1 MTTPEGPG
9 RSTPSAAPYRL
20 ALVGGGPRATYVLER
35 LSATVGRL
43 GPGRGLEVR
52 VFERTGEFGAGYAH
66 SPTQVRTSYLNRI
79 SSQVSFAADETV
91 VGAGPLRP
99 AAQRPTLHE
108 WCRRRFTETGDPDFD
123 LGPEDWPR
131 RYVHGL
137 ALRDMFDV
145 YAADLR
151 RHAGAELHLHRAEV
165 ADVEPHGAELRVVT
179 ADGSRYP
186 ADEVLL
192 LTGHSYHDARRSPA
206 GRLLAGLAA
215 GSATRH
221 VPHPY
226 PMDVEL
232 DLVSCGPQAVVGC
245 AGMGLTAIDTILH
258 LTEGR
263 GGTFAEDDGGGLV
276 YRPSGAEPAGIVA
289 FSGSG
294 LFTFAR
300 PDNHKPS
307 DGSGDHPGT
316 FLTHE
321 AIRRLRAGVGRPYP
335 ESGTGRQAQLDFEQD
350 VLPLVVLEMAH
361 LYYVTLFGPGA
372 ALLLTQR
379 ALPVYLAFLAG
390 TLDYGDGPE
399 RLLGPLERAVDE
411 VTEVLES
418 VMRGTVPVEV
428 VQKSVSWPV
437 RDVLLH
443 WAGTVFGTSAAREV
457 GRCLD
462 RASAPKVVLDGL
474 GSPSALDTG
483 IGGNRFSWRRAVQ
496 PVGPRHGSA
505 GFGAEVRDFMARD
518 QKWARQGNLRNPHKA
533 ASDGVWRDLRSV
545 ISYAVD
551 DAGLTAASQR
561 VFLERYV
568 RHHNR
573 LANGAAPEIMAKI
586 MALMDHGLLDVGA
599 GPAARLSLDERT
611 DRVVV
616 EGVHHAFSRAV
627 DVLVDARI
635 HAFDPEADVL
645 PLYRNLLGR
654 GTVRLW
660 RNAAAD
666 GGDFYPGGL
675 DLTPAFHPIR
685 SDGSAEPRITVLGVP
700 SEGARSFLL
709 SALRPN
715 ANHYVMRDVLVWLD
729 GFWRA
734 LGDGGNRI
742 SH

>member
-1 MTTPEGPG
+1 MTTPEGPD
-9 RSTPSAAPYRL
+9 RSAPPAAPYRL

-35 LSATVGRL
+35 LSATIGRL

-52 VFERTGEFGAGYAH
+52 VFERTGEFGAGQAH
-66 SPTQVRTSYLNRI
+66 SPAQVRTSYLNRI
-79 SSQVSFAADETV
+79 GSQVSFAADETV
-91 VGAGPLRP
+91 AGAGPLRP
-99 AAQRPTLHE
+99 AEQRPTLHE
-108 WCRRRFTETGDPDFD
+108 WCRRRFAETGDPDFD

-137 ALRDMFDV
+137 ALRDMFDA

-151 RHAGAELHLHRAEV
+151 RHAGAKLHLHRAEV
-165 ADVEPHGAELRVVT
+165 VDIEPHGMELRVVT
-179 ADGSRYP
+179 ADGDRYP

-192 LTGHSYHDARRSPA
+192 LTGHSYHDARRGP
-206 GRLLAGLAA
+206 AA

-232 DLVSCGPQAVVGC
+232 DADRCGPQAVVGC

-263 GGTFAEDDGGGLV
+263 GGTFAEAGDGTLV

-335 ESGTGRQAQLDFEQD
+335 ERGAGRQAQLDFEED

-361 LYYVTLFGPGA
+361 LHYVTLFGPGA

-379 ALPVYLAFLAG
+379 ALPDYLAFLAG
-390 TLDYGDGPE
+390 ALEHGGGPE

-418 VMRGTVPVEV
+418 VMRGTAPVAV

-443 WAGTVFGTSAAREV
+443 WAATVFGTAAEREV

-474 GSPSALDTG
+474 GSPSALETG
-483 IGGNRFSWRRAVQ
+483 LGGNRFSWSRAVQ
-496 PVGPRHGSA
+496 PVGPRHGPA
-505 GFGAEVRDFMARD
+505 GFGAEVRDFMGRD

-561 VFLERYV
+561 VFLDRYV

-599 GPAARLSLDERT
+599 GPGARLGLDEGTR
-611 DRVVV
+611 RVVV
-616 EGVHHAFSRAV
+616 EGAHHGFSRPV

-635 HAFDPEADVL
+635 HPFDPEADVL
-645 PLYRNLLGR
+645 PLYRNLLAR

-666 GGDFYPGGL
+666 GADFRPGGL
-675 DLTPAFHPIR
+675 DLTPEFHPIGP
-685 SDGSAEPRITVLGVP
+685 DGDVERRITVLGVP

-709 SALRPN
+709 SALRPR

-729 GFWRA
+729 GFWRT
-734 LGDGGNRI
+734 LDGEGGPRP
-742 SH
+742 